1 MTLSRSSAN
10 NTKKWLLIQKRPQ
23 ALSCLKKGS
32 WQKSKLSLKVCP
44 NLVNPARTL
53 RTISH
58 LVSPTRIS
66 FRRLSS
72 LRWTPFRKN
81 EPSAYPIWLPAEV
94 PAKLAHSPH
103 RTEPINK
110 IFNSWDY
117 TKSFKIGKSTW
128 IRSSLH
134 NQGRIFRASNLLHN
148 KHHKKRS
155 SRLNHQLTYKS

>member
-1 MTLSRSSAN
+1 MKLSRSSAN

-53 RTISH
+53 RMIPH
-58 LVSPTRIS
+58 LDSPTLIS
-66 FRRLSS
+66 FRRLPS
-72 LRWTPFRKN
+72 LRWTPLPKN
-81 EPSAYPIWLPAEV
+81 EPSAYPTWLPAEV

-103 RTEPINK
+103 RTEPTNK

-128 IRSSLH
+128 IRSLLH
-134 NQGRIFRASNLLHN
+134 NQGRIFRANNLSHN
-148 KHHKKRS
+148 KHHKKPS
-155 SRLNHQLTYKS
+155 NHLNLQLTYKS